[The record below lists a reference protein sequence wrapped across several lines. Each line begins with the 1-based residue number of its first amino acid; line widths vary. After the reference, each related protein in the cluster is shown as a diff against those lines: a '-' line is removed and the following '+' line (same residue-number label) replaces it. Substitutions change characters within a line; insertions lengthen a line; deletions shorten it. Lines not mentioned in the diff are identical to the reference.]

1 MFFVREQTIRQ
12 LHCRILSEVKKGD
25 VERVSFKIC
34 QVRKFFPNDWSTD
47 QMKREILV
55 ILRKNTA
62 QNYEKQEEKKMHV
75 CENIVV

>member
-1 MFFVREQTIRQ
+1 
-12 LHCRILSEVKKGD
+12 
-25 VERVSFKIC
+25 
-34 QVRKFFPNDWSTD
+34 
-47 QMKREILV
+47 MKREILV